1 MKLHRNLLQAVYQV
15 IHSVMFESSYAD
27 RTIERT
33 LKANPKWG
41 ARDRSFIAETSY
53 DIIRHYRLLNSVAGD
68 SEDLWAVIA
77 AYLIYKN
84 WNLPLYEE
92 FSKVDRSV
100 CLNRLKQAETNIGL
114 SQSYTDEWVEWF
126 MRDYPT
132 TYKQE
137 LQALNEPA
145 KLVLRVNTLKI
156 EKSKLLRLCKDAGN
170 ELNELEGYE
179 DALVAVRKWNVFQ
192 DPLFKS
198 GFFEIQDASSQ
209 CVAPFMDLKPGMRVI
224 DACAGAGGKTL
235 HMAALMKNKG
245 HIIAL
250 DTEAWKLEELRKRA
264 RRAGG
269 QIIETRTIDST
280 KVIKRLHEGCDR
292 LLLDVPCSGTGVI
305 RRNPDAKWKID
316 NAYVHR
322 MKDVQRDLLKRY
334 SLMVRP
340 GGKLIYATCSVLHL
354 ENSEQIAYF
363 CSEHPGFQL
372 EEEIKI
378 SPFSSGFDGFYMA
391 RLKKI

>member
-1 MKLHRNLLQAVYQV
+1 MKLHKNLLQAVYQI
-15 IHSVMFESSYAD
+15 IHAVMFESGYAD

-41 ARDRSFIAETSY
+41 SRDRSFIAETSY
-53 DIIRHYRLLNSVAGD
+53 DIIRHYRLLNQVSGNRN
-68 SEDLWAVIA
+68 DLWNVIA

-84 WNLPLYEE
+84 WNLPVYEE
-92 FSKVDRSV
+92 FSKVDRSEY
-100 CLNRLKQAETNIGL
+100 LTHFKAAETNIGL
-114 SQSYTDEWVEWF
+114 SQSYTDDWVAWF
-126 MRDYPT
+126 KRDYPD
-132 TYKQE
+132 TYEQE
-137 LQALNEPA
+137 LKALNEPA
-145 KLVLRVNTLKI
+145 KLVLRVNSLKI
-156 EKSKLLRLCKDAGN
+156 NKAKLKGLCDQAGN
-170 ELNELEGYE
+170 ELQALEEYE
-179 DALVAVRKWNVFQ
+179 DALLATRKWNVFQ

-198 GFFEIQDASSQ
+198 GYFEIQDASSQ
-209 CVAPFMDLKPGMRVI
+209 CVAAFMDLKPGMRVI

-250 DTEAWKLEELRKRA
+250 DTEGWKLEELRKRA
-264 RRAGG
+264 RRAGA

-316 NAYVHR
+316 QAYVER
-322 MKDVQRDLLKRY
+322 MLAVQRDLLNRY
-334 SLMVRP
+334 SLMLRP
-340 GGKLIYATCSVLHL
+340 GGKLVYATCSVLHL

-363 CSEHPGFQL
+363 CNEHPGFQL